1 MSDLVEERE
10 ELSGRNDPEYVLR
23 GKTLKVY
30 LYLLRHKQARGVSE
44 VQHALGFSSPSIAVH
59 HLDKLLRFDRNRIRG
74 LQPRLPRPLC
84 IGGDGRNRGSL
95 LLRVMAILASETFP
109 VIVRSLPRIRN
120 KIRDHH
126 T

>member
-59 HLDKLLRFDRNRIRG
+59 HLDKLLRLGVVSKDEFGSYILERKIDSSI
-74 LQPRLPRPLC
+74 LQGFVNIGSLILPRFAFYAGFFL
-84 IGGDGRNRGSL
+84 
-95 LLRVMAILASETFP
+95 
-109 VIVRSLPRIRN
+109 VI
-120 KIRDHH
+120 
-126 T
+126 